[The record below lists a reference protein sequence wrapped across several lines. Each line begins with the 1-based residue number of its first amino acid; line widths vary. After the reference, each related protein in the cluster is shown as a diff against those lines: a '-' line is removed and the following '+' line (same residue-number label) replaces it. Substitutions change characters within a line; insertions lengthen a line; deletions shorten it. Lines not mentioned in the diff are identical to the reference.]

1 MKNRK
6 KYKVKN
12 RFPIYLMVVSLLT
25 WASCSTKKG
34 APRAD
39 KLVAEIPIEEVYE
52 LTINQYKSS
61 DMECGKL
68 EMKTFHE
75 VVKANGMFDVPPESL
90 AAVSCYIG
98 GSVKDIHLLP
108 GQRVKKGEVLFILEN
123 PEYVQLQQDYL
134 EAQGQLVYLKSDY
147 ERQKNLA
154 QDNVTSQ
161 KTYLKAESDYTV
173 TRVKVESL
181 SKKLTLLNINPNTV
195 TIETIHTT
203 VNVLSPI
210 SGYVTQVAISR
221 GAFLKPSEMAIT
233 IVNTDHLHLEL
244 NIFEKDF
251 AKVRVGQP
259 IQFRIQE
266 DISNT
271 YNASVQLVNKT
282 VDYEKRTIGIHGHLA
297 DIKLV
302 NKFNPGMYVEADIFI
317 SSESKMSLPPG
328 AVIEADGKYYVL
340 VLLSSSNIGY
350 SFAKKEVKTGS
361 SGDGSIEILNT
372 KDFKENTEFLIKGS
386 FNLITE

>member
-1 MKNRK
+1 
-6 KYKVKN
+6 
-12 RFPIYLMVVSLLT
+12 
-25 WASCSTKKG
+25 
-34 APRAD
+34 
-39 KLVAEIPIEEVYE
+39 
-52 LTINQYKSS
+52 
-61 DMECGKL
+61 
-68 EMKTFHE
+68 
-75 VVKANGMFDVPPESL
+75 
-90 AAVSCYIG
+90 
-98 GSVKDIHLLP
+98 
-108 GQRVKKGEVLFILEN
+108 
-123 PEYVQLQQDYL
+123 
-134 EAQGQLVYLKSDY
+134 
-147 ERQKNLA
+147 
-154 QDNVTSQ
+154 
-161 KTYLKAESDYTV
+161 
-173 TRVKVESL
+173 
-181 SKKLTLLNINPNTV
+181 
-195 TIETIHTT
+195 
-203 VNVLSPI
+203 
-210 SGYVTQVAISR
+210 
-221 GAFLKPSEMAIT
+221 MAIT

-317 SSESKMSLPPG
+317 SSESKMSLPQE